1 MSFGSSAGSASEPC
15 AVVAGRED
23 TGAFSWARWQA
34 SIPCFPNSGHAPNC
48 GVVEGRSASGV
59 SGEHETGDV
68 NSMEEA
74 FGETETAAGVT
85 VKAASRV
92 LSQALALVKSAQSG
106 NVAAIRRAGQHLDVA
121 FSDLVECA
129 EDACESWTFDEEEE
143 QQFFETRFVAEL
155 KAAAAERGLT
165 LLEREGLLMCYPSIV
180 RALAGECAVRMDR
193 KKVSTVRPSFLA
205 SM

>member
-1 MSFGSSAGSASEPC
+1 
-15 AVVAGRED
+15 
-23 TGAFSWARWQA
+23 
-34 SIPCFPNSGHAPNC
+34 
-48 GVVEGRSASGV
+48 
-59 SGEHETGDV
+59 
-68 NSMEEA
+68 MEEA

-92 LSQALALVKSAQSG
+92 LSQARAMVKAAQSG

-143 QQFFETRFVAEL
+143 RQFFETRFVAEL

-165 LLEREGLLMCYPSIV
+165 LHEREGLLMCYPSIV

>member
-1 MSFGSSAGSASEPC
+1 
-15 AVVAGRED
+15 
-23 TGAFSWARWQA
+23 
-34 SIPCFPNSGHAPNC
+34 
-48 GVVEGRSASGV
+48 
-59 SGEHETGDV
+59 
-68 NSMEEA
+68 MEEA

-129 EDACESWTFDEEEE
+129 EDACESWTFDEEQER
-143 QQFFETRFVAEL
+143 QFFETRFVAEL
-155 KAAAAERGLT
+155 KATAAERGLT